1 MNWGITQKWV
11 MIVAPLFTMFTT
23 EISQEILDSKL
34 CKEEKGKRSHYLG
47 QLAPFE
53 ENWFV
58 FTGDLPTHSHLP

>member
-1 MNWGITQKWV
+1 
-11 MIVAPLFTMFTT
+11 MFTT